1 LKEDFMKKLIVT
13 ALVAAM
19 LGGCATTKDGSGGPT
34 VNAID
39 WASVLDGARGVA
51 AGFCSVKPTL
61 NTIAEMAIAL
71 AAAKGKKIG
80 QSGADDKVFANQA
93 ADLFCQSIAPAPAPG
108 APQLGLLSV
117 PLTMD
122 APKPLATTVDGKTA
136 YYGMVQIGA
145 KQIPLLADAQ

>member
-1 LKEDFMKKLIVT
+1 LKEDFMKKLIAA

-39 WASVLDGARGVA
+39 WASVLDGARGVS

-61 NTIAEMAIAL
+61 NTLANLAIAL
-71 AAAKGKKIG
+71 AERQGKKIG
-80 QSGADDKVFANQA
+80 KSGEDDKTFANMA

-122 APKPLATTVDGKTA
+122 APKPLATTADGKTA